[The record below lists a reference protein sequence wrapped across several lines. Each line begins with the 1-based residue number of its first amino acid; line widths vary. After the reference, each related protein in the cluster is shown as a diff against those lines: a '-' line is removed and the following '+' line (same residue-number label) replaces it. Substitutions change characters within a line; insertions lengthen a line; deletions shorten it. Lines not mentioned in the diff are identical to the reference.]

1 MARRQHLTLT
11 VVLAFIGFM
20 TFTWFMSS
28 TNPAGSDPFSASIPF
43 DSADSLKKGSSG
55 SSLSTGSVDFGLGDS
70 ILAGGAIAPRLGNE
84 TAKRELG
91 RATWKFLHTM
101 MARFPEQPTPD
112 DQLTLK
118 TFITLFSRLYP
129 CGECAGHFQ
138 KLIAKYPPQVS
149 SRNAAAGWACFV
161 HNQVNERLKKPVF
174 DCNAIGDF
182 YDCGCAD
189 DPGKAPEGAK
199 KEGGE
204 LKEREAEAVDL
215 KLEREAD
222 GSQHTTLTTEDM
234 EFGNSG
240 NLAEDGIHIDMEHLK
255 KGEVNLGTSI
265 MAVTFKDGVILGADS
280 RTTTGAYIANR
291 VTDKLTRVHDT
302 IWCCRSGSAADTQA
316 VADIVQYQLGM
327 YHMMNGKLPTTQT
340 AAAMFQELCYANKDK
355 LSAGLIIAGW
365 DERNGGQ
372 VYSIPLG
379 GSLHKQAYSIGGS
392 GSTYIYGYC
401 DTHWKEGM
409 EEQEAVNFVKD
420 ALKEAIRWDG
430 SSGGVIRMVVLT
442 AKGADRHLYLP
453 DSGYQVRH
461 Q

>member
-11 VVLAFIGFM
+11 VVLAFFVFI
-20 TFTWFMSS
+20 TFTWFMSAS
-28 TNPAGSDPFSASIPF
+28 SSAASDSFSAASDPY
-43 DSADSLKKGSSG
+43 DSTQSLNKEGSG
-55 SSLSTGSVDFGLGDS
+55 SSLTTGSADFGLGDS
-70 ILAGGAIAPRLGNE
+70 ILSGGAIAPRLGNE

-112 DQLTLK
+112 EQLTLK

-161 HNQVNERLKKPVF
+161 HNQVNERLKKPIF
-174 DCNAIGDF
+174 DCNNIGDF

-189 DPGKAPEGAK
+189 DPGKAPEGANK
-199 KEGGE
+199 GEGE
-204 LKEREAEAVDL
+204 LKEREPEPVGL

-222 GSQHTTLTTEDM
+222 G
-234 EFGNSG
+234 
-240 NLAEDGIHIDMEHLK
+240 
-255 KGEVNLGTSI
+255 
-265 MAVTFKDGVILGADS
+265 
-280 RTTTGAYIANR
+280 
-291 VTDKLTRVHDT
+291 
-302 IWCCRSGSAADTQA
+302 SGSAADTQA

-379 GSLHKQAYSIGGS
+379 GSLHKQPYSIGGS

-409 EEQEAVNFVKD
+409 EEQEAVNFVKE